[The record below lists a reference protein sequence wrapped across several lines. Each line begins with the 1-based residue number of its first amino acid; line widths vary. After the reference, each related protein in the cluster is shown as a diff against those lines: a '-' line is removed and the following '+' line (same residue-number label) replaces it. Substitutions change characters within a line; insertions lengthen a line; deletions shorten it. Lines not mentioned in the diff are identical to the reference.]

1 MIRLDQP
8 TFLFS
13 KIFNRQQFFRLFI
26 DPLLMVLVLYAVAI
40 FHEGELTPAYIVLS
54 ILTFAISFP
63 GAWVIQPHLLNDIK
77 STLGQWS
84 MVASILLIFGY
95 VTRYVYD
102 FPSTVLMDWFVIT
115 PLAMCM
121 AHWVLTQYFLSD
133 YYLKHAK
140 KTAIIVGC
148 NTLGRQLNHKLQ
160 TNPSHAIHIQ
170 GFFDDVHTEGCA
182 PYLGGLSGVEEY
194 VKQHSIDLIYIA
206 LSAGPESKTH
216 VLLDHLKD
224 TTASIYYVPD
234 FFMTDL
240 IQARI
245 DDIDGMPVVA
255 VCETPFSGVNRFL
268 KRVSDI
274 VIASA
279 ILLLVFPLMV
289 AIAIGIKMSSR
300 GPIIFKQK
308 RYGLDGKEIIV
319 YKFRSMTVT
328 EEGGEVMQAT
338 KHDQRVTPLGQFLR
352 KSSLDELPQFMNVL
366 QGSMSVV
373 GPRPHAVKHNEMYRK
388 VIKGYMVRHK
398 VKPGITGWA
407 QINGFRGETSTI
419 DSMKQRID
427 YDLDYLKRWSLSL
440 DMQII
445 GKTILRMFKDPQA
458 Y

>member
-1 MIRLDQP
+1 MLGLDQP
-8 TFLFS
+8 KLLFN
-13 KIFNRQQFFRLFI
+13 KTFNRQQFSRLFV

-40 FHEGELTPAYIVLS
+40 YHEGTLTPAYIVLS

-63 GAWVIQPHLLNDIK
+63 GAWVMQKSIWLDIK
-77 STLGQWS
+77 TVLSQWCTI
-84 MVASILLIFGY
+84 AGLLLIFGY
-95 VTRYVYD
+95 VTRYVFD
-102 FPSTVLMDWFVIT
+102 FSSAVLMDWFVLT
-115 PLAMCM
+115 PIALLL
-121 AHWVLTQYFLSD
+121 AHWLLAHYFLSD
-133 YYLKHAK
+133 FYLASAR

-148 NTLGRQLNHKLQ
+148 NPLGRQLSNKLRA
-160 TNPSHAIHIQ
+160 NPSHAVHIQ
-170 GFFDDVHTEGCA
+170 GFFDDSYPALHT
-182 PYLGGLSGVEEY
+182 PYLGRISEVADY
-194 VKQHSIDLIYIA
+194 VKQHAIDLIYIA
-206 LSAGPESKTH
+206 LPAGPESKTH
-216 VLLDHLKD
+216 TLLDHLKD
-224 TTASIYYVPD
+224 TTASIYFVPD

-255 VCETPFSGVNRFL
+255 MCETPFSGVNRFL
-268 KRVSDI
+268 KRASDI
-274 VIASA
+274 VIASL
-279 ILLLVFPLMV
+279 ILLLVLPLM
-289 AIAIGIKMSSR
+289 ALIALGVRLSSP

-308 RYGLDGKEIIV
+308 RYGLDGKEIMV
-319 YKFRSMTVT
+319 YKFRSMVVT
-328 EEGGEVMQAT
+328 EEGGDVVQA
-338 KHDQRVTPLGQFLR
+338 KQDDQRVTQLGHFLR
-352 KSSLDELPQFMNVL
+352 RTSLDELPQFINVL

-407 QINGFRGETSTI
+407 QINGFRGETSTV

-445 GKTILRMFKDPQA
+445 FKTILRVFKDPKA

>member
-1 MIRLDQP
+1 MILDQP
-8 TFLFS
+8 KLLFS
-13 KIFNRQQFFRLFI
+13 KVFNRQLFFRLFI

-40 FHEGELTPAYIVLS
+40 YHHGELTPDYIVLS

-63 GAWVIQPHLLNDIK
+63 GNWVMQQRLWVDVK
-77 STLGQWS
+77 ATLSQWC
-84 MVASILLIFGY
+84 MVAGVLLIFGY
-95 VTRYVYD
+95 VTRYVFD
-102 FPSTVLMDWFVIT
+102 FPSTLLMDWFVLT
-115 PLAMCM
+115 PCVMCLA
-121 AHWVLTQYFLSD
+121 HVVLSHYFSSD
-133 YYLKHAK
+133 YYLNQAK
-140 KTAIIVGC
+140 KLAVIVGC
-148 NTLGRQLNHKLQ
+148 NPLGRQLEAKLRA
-160 TNPSHAIHIQ
+160 NPIHAIHIQ
-170 GFFDDVHTEGCA
+170 GYFDDDYAHTYS
-182 PYLGGLSGVEEY
+182 PYLGEIAEVADF
-194 VKQHSIDLIYIA
+194 VKQKAIDLIYVA
-206 LSAGPESKTH
+206 LPAGPESKTY

-255 VCETPFSGVNRFL
+255 MCETPFSGVNRFL
-268 KRVSDI
+268 KRVSDV
-274 VIASA
+274 VIASF
-279 ILLLVFPLMV
+279 ILLLVSPLMLL
-289 AIAIGIKMSSR
+289 IALGVKQSSP
-300 GPIIFKQK
+300 GPILFKQK

-328 EEGGEVMQAT
+328 EDGAEVLQAT
-338 KHDQRVTPLGQFLR
+338 KHDKRVTALGRFLR
-352 KSSLDELPQFMNVL
+352 QTSLDELPQFINVL

-407 QINGFRGETSTI
+407 QINGFRGETSTV

-427 YDLDYLKRWSLSL
+427 YDLDYLKRWSLVL
-440 DMQII
+440 DLQII
-445 GKTILRMFKDPQA
+445 GKTIVRIFRDPQA